1 MSIPLDYI
9 SIAIFTVIVLVAM
22 VVTVMLPKLIGVGGP
37 LAIVEVKPKQKPVYK
52 YETYEC
58 GEIPVGDARVR
69 YDIEYYIFPIVFLVF
84 DVVTAFLLLWALVFW
99 QVMYTNVIISII
111 YAVSLILLSIG
122 LVVVLSKEGV
132 VEWLKKV
139 Q

>member
-1 MSIPLDYI
+1 MSIPLDYV
-9 SIAIFTVIVLVAM
+9 SIAIFAVIVLVAM
-22 VVTVMLPKLIGVGGP
+22 VITVMLPKLIGVGGP

-99 QVMYTNVIISII
+99 RIPYVDSLI

>member
-1 MSIPLDYI
+1 MNISLDYM
-9 SIAIFTVIVLVAM
+9 SIAIFAIIVLVAM
-22 VVTVMLPKLIGVGGP
+22 IITVMLPKLIGPGAP
-37 LAIVEVKPKQKPVYK
+37 LAIVDVKPKQKPVYK

-84 DVVTAFLLLWALVFW
+84 DVVTAFLLLWAIVFW
-99 QVMYTNVIISII
+99 QVSYTISII
-111 YAVSLILLSIG
+111 YAISLILLSIG

-139 Q
+139 R